1 MKVLLINP
9 NYREVYN
16 YVGREATMISPPM
29 GLAYLASYL
38 RNNEIEVKIL
48 DACALDLDSD
58 EILEEIK
65 KFDSD
70 YVGITAS
77 TNTINLAYKIANL
90 VSGLKCKVV
99 VGGAHTSIL
108 PAKTLEECENI
119 DIVAI
124 GEGEDSL
131 LEIVS
136 GKELEKIEGIGFRK
150 NKKIIINLRRKPRED
165 LDSLPFPAYD
175 LLPLDKY
182 WSPGIRRYPFAT
194 IVTSRGCPFNCIFC
208 VNHLVSSKKFRA
220 RSPENVLKEIDLLVK
235 EYGIKEINVLD
246 DNFTLLLGRA
256 KEICN
261 GLIKRNYDL
270 ILKTGNGIRA
280 DKIDEELISLMKKAG
295 FYLLAFGIE
304 SGNKEIL
311 KIINKGETLE
321 QIEEAIK
328 LCKKYKILTEG
339 FFILGNLGE
348 TEGTMQDTINFAKKL
363 DLDIA
368 QFQAF
373 IPFPGSKFYNE
384 IKKNGEI
391 FSKNWED
398 YNAFDRPIFRYK
410 NLTPELM
417 SRMQNKAYKEY
428 YLRPKIIL
436 RKLFE
441 IRNLN
446 QFKAYALAG
455 LSVIKF
461 RRKK

>member
-9 NYREVYN
+9 NYREVYK

-38 RNNEIEVKIL
+38 RNNKVEVKIL

-58 EILEEIK
+58 KILEEIK
-65 KFDSD
+65 KFDPD

-77 TNTINLAYKIANL
+77 TNTINLAYKIAN
-90 VSGLKCKVV
+90 SISNLKCKVV

-108 PAKTLEECENI
+108 PEKTLEECENI

-150 NKKIIINLRRKPRED
+150 NKKIIINPRRKPRED

-175 LLPLDKY
+175 LLPLNKY

-280 DKIDEELISLMKKAG
+280 DKIDEELIILMKKAG

-321 QIEEAIK
+321 QIEEAIR

-348 TEGTMQDTINFAKKL
+348 TKETMQDTINFAKKL

-368 QFQAF
+368 QFQVF

-417 SRMQNKAYKEY
+417 NE
-428 YLRPKIIL
+428 
-436 RKLFE
+436 
-441 IRNLN
+441 
-446 QFKAYALAG
+446 
-455 LSVIKF
+455 
-461 RRKK
+461 